1 MTTDTYGHI
10 LLCALYYCNLCQ
22 LLDQEIIPVKK
33 YAIVAII
40 IIIIKNVLRTTM
52 WQALCEEFMAS
63 ISINNHN
70 NPVFHINKNM
80 SCIYLF
86 HFKDE
91 DNSEFHSKLMAELG
105 V

>member
-10 LLCALYYCNLCQ
+10 LFCALYYCNLCQ

-70 NPVFHINKNM
+70 NPVFHIHKNM
-80 SCIYLF
+80 SYIYSILKMKIIQSF
-86 HFKDE
+86 IV
-91 DNSEFHSKLMAELG
+91 NWW
-105 V
+105 